1 MATVTPHCSLSYHQ
15 FNPTDLENFGHHV
28 STGIYTSTP
37 PFTSPPDTQV
47 IFDGLVSVFHDTYI
61 AYKNGGKDQKGAY
74 MTAHT
79 NLMEAL
85 DATAHYVD
93 ELPGVNEDMITRA
106 GYTPTKTGDTKAV
119 VPDTPEVEK
128 IDRPAKG
135 TLEPSCKAVHGAEFY
150 GCIIL
155 EHPWSEG
162 LGFFAGQVVI
172 SNGSD
177 PIPPA
182 ISVRL
187 VVTKGRKKTVPDLIS
202 GKEYWIYFYAG
213 NSAGISPLSDGVSI
227 VCG

>member
-37 PFTSPPDTQV
+37 PFSSPPYTQV
-47 IFDGLVSVFHDTYI
+47 VFDGFVSAFHDTYI
-61 AYKNGGKDQKGAY
+61 AYKNGGADQKGAY

-119 VPDTPEVEK
+119 VPATPEVEK

-135 TLEPSCKAVHGAEFY
+135 TLEPSCKAVHGAEYY

-155 EHPWSEG
+155 EHPWG
-162 LGFFAGQVVI
+162 DGMGFMAGQI
-172 SNGSD
+172 GIEIPT
-177 PIPPA
+177 PIPSLPA
-182 ISVRL
+182 IRII
-187 VVTKGRKKTVPDLIS
+187 VTKGRKKTAAMLTS
-202 GKEYWIYFYAG
+202 GKEYGVYFYAG
-213 NSAGISPLSDGVSI
+213 NSAGVSALSGGVSI
-227 VCG
+227 ICG